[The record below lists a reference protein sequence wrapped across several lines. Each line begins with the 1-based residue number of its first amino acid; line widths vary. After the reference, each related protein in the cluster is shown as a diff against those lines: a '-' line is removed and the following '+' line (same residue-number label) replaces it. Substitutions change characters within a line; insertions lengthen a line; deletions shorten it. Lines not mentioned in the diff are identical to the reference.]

1 MKPLISILVPAYQ
14 AQKTIRRCLNSIL
27 QQTSKNYEVII
38 INDGSNDD
46 TLAICEEYA
55 VYDRFVILSQ
65 DNVGIAE
72 TRRRLLEYANGEYIQ
87 FVDADDW
94 IEPDSVEMLKA
105 CVDAQ
110 KCDIVI
116 TDFFAEYCN
125 STDYISQ
132 CPSGHDAS
140 SHIKDLAMARM
151 MGVLWNKLI
160 KRELLSDI
168 PIPNLSYCEDW
179 VVSMQ
184 LFERAKSVFY
194 MNRAFYHYDN
204 SFIGN
209 SLTRNIS
216 KETFKARIEYLEH
229 LKSLDFDKMYPK
241 EFNSQAS
248 SIAYTAIVHK
258 IYDRRDFRMIF
269 GGVSLTD
276 SYISL
281 YKKMILLSS
290 RIVSISFARV
300 VDCMIRKIL
309 KKGIMY
315 K

>member
-1 MKPLISILVPAYQ
+1 MRPLISILVPAYQ
-14 AQKTIRRCLNSIL
+14 AEKTIRRCLESIMC
-27 QQTSKNYEVII
+27 QTSDDYEVIV
-38 INDGSNDD
+38 INDGSKDE
-46 TLAICEEYA
+46 TLSICNEFA
-55 VYDRFVILSQ
+55 VSDRIRIISQ
-65 DNVGIAE
+65 ENIGIAG
-72 TRRRLLEYANGEYIQ
+72 TRRKLLEYASGDYIQ
-87 FVDADDW
+87 YVDADDW
-94 IEPDSVEMLKA
+94 IEPNTVEILKA
-105 CVDAQ
+105 CVDTQ
-110 KCDIVI
+110 RYDIVI
-116 TDFFAEYCN
+116 SDFFAEYCN
-125 STDYISQ
+125 STEYISQ
-132 CPSGHDAS
+132 RPSGCDGS
-140 SHIKDLAMARM
+140 SHIKDLSSSRM
-151 MGVLWNKLI
+151 MGVLWNKLM
-160 KRELLSDI
+160 KRELLSSIVI
-168 PIPNLSYCEDW
+168 PSLSYCEDW

-194 MNRAFYHYDN
+194 MNNAFYHYDN

-229 LKSLDFDKMYPK
+229 LKSLDFDKKYPK